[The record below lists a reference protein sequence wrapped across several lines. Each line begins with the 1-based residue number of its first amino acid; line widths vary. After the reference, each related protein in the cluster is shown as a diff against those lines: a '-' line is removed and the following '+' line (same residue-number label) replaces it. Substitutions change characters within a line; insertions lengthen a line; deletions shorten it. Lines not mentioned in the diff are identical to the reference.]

1 LNACAAP
8 QKPPLEEAARPLLHL
23 AHLITGLETT
33 FVTSIDWSTQSQEVL
48 YVLNTGDM
56 HLAEGSVVDWHDSMC
71 RSLFLAGK
79 SHSAAVGRDVPDTG
93 GARSLGFRSFCAVP
107 ILHGE
112 VAIGTVC
119 GASRDEVLLDA
130 TQLQGMRLI
139 ASALQQL
146 LETQRLAGLAK
157 ARAERA
163 ERATAEAR
171 LEAQRHAEQSLQ
183 MEQLANTDVLTGLPN
198 RRAFMARWEDE
209 LARSG
214 RRNYAIG
221 LVLIDADRFK
231 AVNDGSG
238 HALGDAVLRA
248 LGATLL
254 VVATTPDLVAR
265 LGGDEFAMVTT
276 HADRPRLLALAQ
288 AIRELFATMAAELGV
303 DTTLSIGVV
312 SSDDCLRERMLSD
325 ADRALYRA
333 KAAGGNTVRLFDC
346 RDGSPA
352 P

>member
-1 LNACAAP
+1 
-8 QKPPLEEAARPLLHL
+8 
-23 AHLITGLETT
+23 
-33 FVTSIDWSTQSQEVL
+33 
-48 YVLNTGDM
+48 
-56 HLAEGSVVDWHDSMC
+56 
-71 RSLFLAGK
+71 
-79 SHSAAVGRDVPDTG
+79 
-93 GARSLGFRSFCAVP
+93 
-107 ILHGE
+107 
-112 VAIGTVC
+112 
-119 GASRDEVLLDA
+119 
-130 TQLQGMRLI
+130 
-139 ASALQQL
+139 L

-265 LGGDEFAMVTT
+265 LGGDEFAMVTS

-325 ADRALYRA
+325 ADRELYRA